1 MLDPAIPG
9 FKHSRRTAPGTLS
22 GLIILNCR
30 VKGHSDLISHKANYS
45 ETIPIVLSHASTN

>member
-1 MLDPAIPG
+1 MLDPAILG
-9 FKHSRRTAPGTLS
+9 FNIRTGRLPETLS